1 MPASAEQKKDGE
13 LRTVLTRAHAE
24 ASRLLE
30 SADGPPLDIVA
41 WLSAHI
47 AAFDH
52 AVYPTVRR
60 RIPKGGELI
69 AADRVV
75 VNKLA
80 RSLRIMER
88 RHSGDVLASGLST
101 ERLNAR
107 IADLVRTHQAV
118 QARIV
123 DQLEDTLDSESVN
136 KLAEEY
142 RSALAHAP
150 TRPHPHF
157 ARGGLMFRLDALR
170 DRILDTMDGRNVP
183 IPRLARRT
191 IIPGRW
197 GHYLLGTPH
206 DDEHR
211 DAG

>member
-1 MPASAEQKKDGE
+1 MPASAEQKKDGD
-13 LRTVLTRAHAE
+13 LRTALTRAHSE
-24 ASRLLE
+24 AAKLL
-30 SADGPPLDIVA
+30 AAPDGPPLDIVA

-60 RIPKGGELI
+60 RLPKGGELV

-107 IADLVRTHQAV
+107 ISDLLRTHQSV
-118 QARIV
+118 QSRIV
-123 DQLEDTLDSESVN
+123 DQLEETLDGEAVKN
-136 KLAEEY
+136 LAASYE
-142 RSALAHAP
+142 SALAHAP

-170 DRILDTMDGRNVP
+170 DRILDTMDGRHVP
-183 IPRLARRT
+183 LPRIARRRIT
-191 IIPGRW
+191 PGRW
-197 GHYLLGTPH
+197 GHYFLGTPNE
-206 DDEHR
+206 EHR
-211 DAG
+211 DTG